1 MKSNKVMPSALRVMS
16 LAVCGTLVFG
26 AAHAAAAVAGDAAI
40 STSAGTEEGRMATVV
55 VTAAGFEQQIAD
67 APASISVIT
76 RAELDKRPFRDL
88 TDALRDLE
96 GVSITGST
104 NEKDIL
110 MRGLPGSYTLI
121 LVDGKRQSTRDART
135 NGNSGFEQSF
145 IPPLEAIERIEVVRG
160 PMSSLYG
167 SDAMGG
173 VINIITRKVAQEWGG
188 SLGFD
193 TTLQEHSES
202 GDSYQARF
210 YLSGPIKLDTV
221 GLQIW
226 GKQYKRDE
234 DAILAGFTGA
244 KDRDLNARLAF
255 TPNTDHT
262 VMVEGGVTD
271 VRRHASGGETLA
283 ATAANTYNKHKRN
296 HYSISHD
303 GNWGIGKSEIS
314 LQHES
319 AQRWAYT
326 QNNAGDFVANV
337 RAPKIENTVFDAKLN
352 MPLGAH
358 SLVVG
363 AQWNEAKLTDQNPG
377 RRTGVDEHFN
387 VKQQAL
393 FAEDEWKL
401 TGTVSLTGGLRLDDH
416 EIYGKE
422 WSPRG
427 YVVWHANDMMTVK
440 GGISKGF
447 RAPDIRTIAPGYA
460 YTTGGG
466 GCTYGPNG
474 TCGVIIGDPDLKAE
488 TSTNY
493 ELSAHLDNK
502 RGWTGGA
509 TVFYT
514 DFKDKVANAL
524 IYASPGVPARWSED
538 PNYRLWYSYNI
549 DNATIRGVEL
559 TARYKPSRAL
569 NVSANYTYTDSEQ
582 KGGDYAGYAL
592 TRTPKHAANLRAD
605 WTVKRGLTVWSAA
618 NYHGK
623 EINAAARTGT
633 NGQLLAN
640 GVRQYDDYTLVDAG
654 VSYRVNRSVTL
665 NAALYNIG
673 DKQLD
678 DLTYN
683 TVGDGRRVWIGL
695 NNSF

>member
-1 MKSNKVMPSALRVMS
+1 VNNKNTIPSALRLMCA
-16 LAVCGTLVFG
+16 AVCSTLALGAIDARAADAALG
-26 AAHAAAAVAGDAAI
+26 AAPH
-40 STSAGTEEGRMATVV
+40 EGKIATVV

-76 RAELDKRPFRDL
+76 RAELEKRPFRDL

-96 GVSITGST
+96 GVSITGTT

-110 MRGLPGSYTLI
+110 MRGLPGGYTLI

-135 NGNSGFEQSF
+135 NGNAGFEQSF

-173 VINIITRKVAQEWGG
+173 VVNIITRKVSREWGG
-188 SLGFD
+188 ALGFD
-193 TTLQEHSES
+193 TTLQPHEDS
-202 GDSYQARF
+202 GDAYQAQF
-210 YLSGPIKLDTV
+210 YLDGPLRSELL

-244 KDRDLNARLAF
+244 KDRDLTARLAF
-255 TPNTDHT
+255 TPNADHT
-262 VMVEGGVTD
+262 ILLKAGATD
-271 VRRHASGGETLA
+271 VRRTASGGETLA
-283 ATAANTYNKHKRN
+283 ASAANTYNKHKRN
-296 HYSISHD
+296 HYTLSHD
-303 GNWGIGKSEIS
+303 GNWGIGRSEIS
-314 LQHES
+314 LQRES

-326 QNNAGDFVANV
+326 QDNAGAFVANA

-352 MPLGAH
+352 LPLGAH

-363 AQWNEAKLTDQNPG
+363 AQWNEAELTDQNPG
-377 RRTGVDEHFN
+377 RRNGVNERFS
-387 VKQQAL
+387 VTQKAL

-401 TGTVSLTGGLRLDDH
+401 SNTLSLTGGLRLDDH
-416 EIYGKE
+416 EIYGRQ
-422 WSPRG
+422 WTPRG
-427 YVVWHANDMMTVK
+427 YLVWHAGSMATIK
-440 GGISKGF
+440 GGVSKGF
-447 RAPDIRTIAPGYA
+447 RAPDIRSVAPGYA

-466 GCTYGPNG
+466 NCTYGPNG

-493 ELSAHLDNK
+493 EISAHLDNK
-502 RGWTGGA
+502 RGWTGSA

-514 DFKDKVANAL
+514 DFKDKVSNAL
-524 IYASPGVPARWSED
+524 VYAAPGVPARWEED

-549 DNATIRGVEL
+549 DNATIRGLEL
-559 TARYKPSRAL
+559 STRYKPSRAFS
-569 NVSANYTYTDSEQ
+569 VSANYTYTDSEQ

-605 WTVKRGLTVWSAA
+605 WTVKRGVTLWSAA
-618 NYHGK
+618 TYHGK

-633 NGQLLAN
+633 NGALLAN

-654 VSYRVNRSVTL
+654 LSYRVNRSVTV

-673 DKQLD
+673 DKRLD

-683 TVGDGRRVWIGL
+683 TVGDGRRVWLGV

>member
-1 MKSNKVMPSALRVMS
+1 MNNKNTQALKLSAL
-16 LAVCGTLVFG
+16 
-26 AAHAAAAVAGDAAI
+26 AAALYGAFLLPAAADASMT
-40 STSAGTEEGRMATVV
+40 STSGEHGKMATVV
-55 VTAAGFEQQIAD
+55 VTAAGFEQKIAD

-76 RAELDKRPFRDL
+76 RAELEKRPFRDL

-96 GVSITGST
+96 GVSITGTT

-135 NGNSGFEQSF
+135 NGNAGFEQSF

-173 VINIITRKVAQEWGG
+173 VVNIITRKVSREWNG

-193 TTLQEHSES
+193 TTLQEHSDS
-202 GDSYQARF
+202 GDSYQAQF
-210 YLSGPIKLDTV
+210 YVDGPLKSDTV

-226 GKQYKRDE
+226 GKQVKRDE
-234 DAILAGFTGA
+234 DALLAGFTGA
-244 KDRDLNARLAF
+244 KDRDLSARLAF
-255 TPNTDHT
+255 TPNANHT
-262 VMVEGGVTD
+262 VLLKAGVTD
-271 VRRHASGGETLA
+271 VRRNASGGNTLA
-283 ATAANTYNKHKRN
+283 AGASNTYNKHKRN
-296 HYSISHD
+296 HYNLSHD
-303 GNWGIGKSEIS
+303 ANWGFGRSEIS
-314 LQHES
+314 LQRES

-326 QNNAGDFVANV
+326 QDKAGTYVANA
-337 RAPKIENTVFDAKLN
+337 RAPKIENTVFDAKLT

-363 AQWNEAKLTDQNPG
+363 AQWNDAELTDQNPG
-377 RRTGVDEHFN
+377 RRNGVDEQFS
-387 VKQQAL
+387 VTQKAV

-401 TGTVSLTGGLRLDDH
+401 SDSVSLTGGLRLDDH
-416 EIYGKE
+416 EIYGQQ
-422 WSPRG
+422 WTPRG
-427 YVVWHANDMMTVK
+427 YVVWHATDLVTLK
-440 GGISKGF
+440 GGVSKGF
-447 RAPDIRTIAPGYA
+447 RAPDIRSVAPGYA
-460 YTTGGG
+460 YSTGGG

-493 ELSAHLDNK
+493 ELSAHFDNK
-502 RGWTGGA
+502 AGWTGGA

-514 DFKDKVANAL
+514 DFQDKVSNAL
-524 IYASPGVPARWSED
+524 VYASPGVPARWVED

-549 DNATIRGVEL
+549 DNATIRGLEL

-582 KGGDYAGYAL
+582 KGGDYAGQAL
-592 TRTPKHAANLRAD
+592 TRTPKHAGTVRAD
-605 WTVKRGLTVWSAA
+605 WTVKRGLTLWSSAT
-618 NYHGK
+618 YHGK
-623 EINAAARTGT
+623 EINAAARSGSNGT
-633 NGQLLAN
+633 LLAN
-640 GVRQYDDYTLVDAG
+640 GVREYDDYTLVDAG
-654 VSYRVNRSVTL
+654 VSYRVNRSVTV

-673 DKQLD
+673 DKRLD
-678 DLTYN
+678 DLSYN
-683 TVGDGRRVWIGL
+683 TVGDGRRVWLGL
-695 NNSF
+695 NSSF

>member
-1 MKSNKVMPSALRVMS
+1 MKSKRTMPSRMNLMS
-16 LAVCGTLVFG
+16 AAVCGALVI
-26 AAHAAAAVAGDAAI
+26 AAAGARADNLAV
-40 STSAGTEEGRMATVV
+40 SATPHDEGKIATVV

-76 RAELDKRPFRDL
+76 RAELEKRPFRDL

-173 VINIITRKVAQEWGG
+173 VINIITRKVAREWGG

-202 GDSYQARF
+202 GDAYQAQF
-210 YLSGPIKLDTV
+210 YLDGPLRTDV
-221 GLQIW
+221 LGLQIW

-244 KDRDLNARLAF
+244 KDRDLTARLAF
-255 TPNTDHT
+255 TPNANHT
-262 VMVEGGVTD
+262 LMLEAGATD
-271 VRRHASGGETLA
+271 VRRTASGGNTLA
-283 ATAANTYNKHKRN
+283 ATAANTYNKHKRE
-296 HYSISHD
+296 HYALSHE
-303 GNWGIGKSEIS
+303 GRWGAARSEIS
-314 LQHES
+314 LQRES

-326 QNNAGDFVANV
+326 QDNAGTFVANA
-337 RAPKIENTVFDAKLN
+337 RAPKIDNTVFDAKLS

-358 SLVVG
+358 LLVVG
-363 AQWNEAKLTDQNPG
+363 AQWNDAELTDQNPG
-377 RRTGVDEHFN
+377 RRNGVDEQFG
-387 VKQQAL
+387 VTQKAL

-401 TGTVSLTGGLRLDDH
+401 GERVSLTGGLRLDDH
-416 EIYGKE
+416 EIYGQQ
-422 WSPRG
+422 WTPRG
-427 YVVWHANDMMTVK
+427 YVVWHATDMMTIK
-440 GGISKGF
+440 GGVSKGF

-474 TCGVIIGDPDLKAE
+474 TCGVIIGDPNLKAE

-493 ELSAHLDNK
+493 EISAHLDNK

-509 TVFYT
+509 TLFYT

-524 IYASPGVPARWSED
+524 IYAAPGVPARWVDD

-549 DNATIRGVEL
+549 DNATIRGLEL

-569 NVSANYTYTDSEQ
+569 SVSANYTFTDSEQ

-605 WTVKRGLTVWSAA
+605 WTVKRGLTLWSAA
-618 NYHGK
+618 SYHGK
-623 EINAAARTGT
+623 EINAAARTGS
-633 NGQLLAN
+633 NGALIGN

-654 VSYRVNRSVTL
+654 LSYRVNRSVTL

-683 TVGDGRRVWIGL
+683 TVGDGRRVWLGL
-695 NNSF
+695 NSSF